1 MHNYNN
7 FKSCFKKW
15 KDDTKQKK
23 KDDYEN
29 LSKTFNDI
37 LKNKENNN
45 KKKTLDNIKDK
56 AKDEDEKLTHKAKD
70 FQEKNTKKIYK

>member
-1 MHNYNN
+1 M
-7 FKSCFKKW
+7 
-15 KDDTKQKK
+15 
-23 KDDYEN
+23 
-29 LSKTFNDI
+29 SKTFNDI

-70 FQEKNTKKIYK
+70 EDEKLTHKAKDFQEKNTKKIYK

>member
-1 MHNYNN
+1 M
-7 FKSCFKKW
+7 
-15 KDDTKQKK
+15 
-23 KDDYEN
+23 
-29 LSKTFNDI
+29 SKTFNDI

-70 FQEKNTKKIYK
+70 FQEKNTKKIYKWFK